1 MKLLLS
7 DYETIIRIGGI
18 DMVWTKALAVDAL
31 APNTRQVVKLEE
43 RSLLLLNESGNIYA
57 IDHICPHLKLPLKK
71 GKVTSEGSIVCPWH
85 RSEFDLATGNVKN
98 WCPFPPVVGN
108 VLGKIS
114 SEKTLGVF
122 PTKVEN
128 GEILVDF

>member
-1 MKLLLS
+1 
-7 DYETIIRIGGI
+7 
-18 DMVWTKALAVDAL
+18 MVWTKALEADAL

-57 IDHICPHLKLPLKK
+57 IDSICPHLKLPLKK
-71 GKVTSEGSIVCPWH
+71 GKLTSDGSIVCPWH
-85 RSEFDLATGNVKN
+85 HSEFDLATGNVKN
-98 WCPFPPVVGN
+98 WCPFPPVVGT

-128 GEILVDF
+128 GQIMVDLSA

>member
-1 MKLLLS
+1 MNS
-7 DYETIIRIGGI
+7 DYETTIRIGEI
-18 DMVWTKALAVDAL
+18 YMVWTKALAVSDL
-31 APNTRQVVKLEE
+31 APNTKQVVKLEE
-43 RSLLLLNESGNIYA
+43 RSLLLLNESGTIYA
-57 IDHICPHLKLPLKK
+57 TDSICPHLKLPLKK
-71 GKVTSEGSIVCPWH
+71 AKVTPDGALVCPWH

-122 PTKVEN
+122 PTKVED
-128 GEILVDF
+128 GQILVDLSA